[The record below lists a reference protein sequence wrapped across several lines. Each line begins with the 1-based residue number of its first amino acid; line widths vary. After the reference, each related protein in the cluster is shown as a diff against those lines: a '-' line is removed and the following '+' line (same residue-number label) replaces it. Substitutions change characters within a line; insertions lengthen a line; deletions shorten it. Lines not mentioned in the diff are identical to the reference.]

1 VVRTADI
8 QVVLSVRG
16 NEIPIAV
23 GTLILGLLLV
33 DFVLCVVILRLITP
47 RPNCGD
53 NLQGG
58 YSGTVSPIYLLNK
71 AVLKLGQVVTE
82 SACVL
87 DADLL
92 S

>member
-1 VVRTADI
+1 M
-8 QVVLSVRG
+8 VLSVRCD
-16 NEIPIAV
+16 EIPIAV
-23 GTLILGLLLV
+23 GTLIFRLLLL
-33 DFVLCVVILRLITP
+33 DLVLFVVILRFITP

-53 NLQGG
+53 DLQGS
-58 YSGTVSPIYLLNK
+58 YSRAVPPVHLLDET
-71 AVLKLGQVVTE
+71 VLKSRQVVTE